1 MAKKDETEL
10 SRYDLA
16 KGSRG
21 RYVEK
26 ARRSFETVVVEKKV
40 LDALG
45 GPEGLTRI
53 LEALAHSIT
62 KARKKRHAA

>member
-1 MAKKDETEL
+1 MAKKDESNL

-16 KGSRG
+16 RGSRG
-21 RYVEK
+21 KYLEK
-26 ARRSFETVVVEKKV
+26 AKRSLETVVVDKKV

-45 GPEGLTRI
+45 GPEGLNGI

-62 KARKKRHAA
+62 KAKKKRRAA